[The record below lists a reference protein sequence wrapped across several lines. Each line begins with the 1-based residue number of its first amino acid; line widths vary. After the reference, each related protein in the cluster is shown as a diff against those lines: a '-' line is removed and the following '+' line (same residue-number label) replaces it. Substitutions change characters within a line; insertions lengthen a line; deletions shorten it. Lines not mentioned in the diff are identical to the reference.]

1 MKKIESGKIIKVILI
16 VLAIVASDQIS
27 KHIVRQA
34 IEYNEVIPVIKNFIT
49 LTKVENTG
57 AFLSLGDSLS
67 RPLFIL
73 MMVVFPLLL
82 LIYAT
87 FIVLT
92 SKEMTPWI
100 FTGISFII
108 GGGVGNIID
117 RIIFSSVTDFLHF
130 NFVLFQTGI
139 VNVADMAVTAG
150 FFIIIVGYFIEKK
163 KKPAEG

>member
-1 MKKIESGKIIKVILI
+1 MKKLESGKIIKVILI

-27 KHIVRQA
+27 KYIVRQT
-34 IEYNEVIPVIKNFIT
+34 IEYSEVIPVIKNIIT

-73 MMVVFPLLL
+73 LMVIIPLLL
-82 LIYAT
+82 LFYAT
-87 FIVLT
+87 HLILT
-92 SKEMTPWI
+92 SKGMNIWV

-108 GGGVGNIID
+108 GGGLGNIID
-117 RIIFSSVTDFLHF
+117 RIIYSSVTDFLHF
-130 NFVLFQTGI
+130 NFILFQTGI